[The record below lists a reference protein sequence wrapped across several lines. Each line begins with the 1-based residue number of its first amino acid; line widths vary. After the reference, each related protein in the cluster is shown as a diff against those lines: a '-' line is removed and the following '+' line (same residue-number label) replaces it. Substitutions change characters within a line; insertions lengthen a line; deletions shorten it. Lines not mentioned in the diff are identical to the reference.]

1 MAAKNTAAVQ
11 LNNTYVRPTGSAAR
25 NILFSALL
33 MALSARK
40 ELISPGSP
48 IYDYALAQSPEAL
61 KVATYIQNGLFYF
74 LFGAH
79 AVEVPLFA
87 YIKLA
92 KHGISLFSLAWWQW
106 AATCFVGGK
115 FCWDHFENVLVKKA
129 SSS

>member
-1 MAAKNTAAVQ
+1 MAAKNTGAVQ
-11 LNNTYVRPTGSAAR
+11 LNNTYVRPTGSLGR
-25 NILFSALL
+25 GIVISAII

-48 IYDYALAQSPEAL
+48 IYDYLLAQSPEAL
-61 KVATYIQNGLFYF
+61 KIATYIQNGVFYF
-74 LFGAH
+74 LFVAH
-79 AVEVPLFA
+79 SLEVPLFA
-87 YIKLA
+87 YTKLA

-115 FCWDHFENVLVKKA
+115 FCWDHFEKVLAKKA